1 MAKPKFI
8 VLEGGE
14 GAGKSTQLKLFKE
27 SFGDSVVV
35 TREPGGSPYAEEIRN
50 VILKSSNAKDAN
62 AKTHFALFWAAR
74 ADHIA
79 NTILPALK
87 AGKPVISD
95 RFDSSTFAY
104 QIYGQEA
111 KKLEDFFWKTREF
124 YMEELKPDLYI
135 YLDVDIEVGLR
146 RKYADNQEIN
156 HFEERDLAFH
166 RRMKTGFTEF
176 FKHVPYKII
185 DANQPLEKVK
195 EDLLGIIKNEL
206 GF

>member
-14 GAGKSTQLKLFKE
+14 GAGKTTQIKLLKE
-27 SFGDSVVV
+27 SLADKIVI

-50 VILKSSNAKDAN
+50 VILKSPNAKGAG

-74 ADHIA
+74 ADHIQ
-79 NTILPALK
+79 NTIQPALNS
-87 AGKPVISD
+87 GKPVICD

-111 KKLEDFFWKTREF
+111 KELKDFFWKTREF
-124 YMEELKPDLYI
+124 YLEELKPDLYI
-135 YLDVDIEVGLR
+135 YLDVDIETGLR
-146 RKYADNQEIN
+146 RKFVDAEEVN
-156 HFEERDLAFH
+156 HFEERELAFH
-166 RRMKTGFTEF
+166 KRMKEGFTEF
-176 FKHVPYKII
+176 FKSAPHKII
-185 DANQPLEKVK
+185 DANQSLEKVQA
-195 EDLLGIIKNEL
+195 DLAEIINSEL